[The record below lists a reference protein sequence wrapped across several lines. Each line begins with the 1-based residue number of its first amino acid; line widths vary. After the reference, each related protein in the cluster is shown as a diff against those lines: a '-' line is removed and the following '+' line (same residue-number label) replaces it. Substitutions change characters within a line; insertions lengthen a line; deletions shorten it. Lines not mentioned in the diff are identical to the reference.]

1 MTANTYWDTRFYAK
15 CFAYISFNLYSNP
28 MRTGV
33 VTIVILQNKST
44 KSVAGMGVSW
54 HKIFSGKGGDIT
66 KTWYVQGKCSLGFT
80 IWLGHSL
87 G

>member
-44 KSVAGMGVSW
+44 KSLAGFPG
-54 HKIFSGKGGDIT
+54 T
-66 KTWYVQGKCSLGFT
+66 KYSQVKVET
-80 IWLGHSL
+80 
-87 G
+87 